1 LPLIE
6 AAGVDLVLSGHNH
19 RYQRTPLINGYYGKS
34 DSLDRKTMVLDPGDG
49 SVKGSGFYK
58 KATYHKTL
66 NNKGANEG
74 TIYAVPGGSGR
85 VSKSKDHPDHP
96 IMIET
101 QKEIGSM
108 IIDVKDNRLDAKYL
122 NGEGEIT
129 DEFTIIKGPV
139 EKWPTGCC

>member
-1 LPLIE
+1 MPLIE